1 LSSTNIR
8 LFQPEDQRA
17 ARDLILSGLGEHFG
31 YIDPSYNPDVE
42 DIEAN
47 YVAAGHSFVV
57 AERDG
62 VLVGTGAL
70 LIHDEE
76 VGQLVRMSVHQGQRR
91 QGLGRALVSH
101 LLRIARGR
109 GLRKVIVETNNDWY
123 DAIGLYEHC
132 DFVEYDRDEV
142 SVYME
147 LEL

>member
-1 LSSTNIR
+1 MSSAKIR
-8 LFQPEDQRA
+8 LFQPEDQEA

-31 YIDPSYNPDVE
+31 YIDPSYNPDVN
-42 DIEAN
+42 DIGAN
-47 YVAAGHSFVV
+47 YVTAGHPFVV
-57 AERDG
+57 GERDG

-70 LIHDEE
+70 LVHDEE

-101 LLRIARGR
+101 LLQIARGR

-123 DAIGLYEHC
+123 DAIGLYERC
-132 DFVEYDRDEV
+132 GFVEYDRDEV

-147 LEL
+147 LGL

>member
-1 LSSTNIR
+1 MSSAKIR
-8 LFQPEDQRA
+8 LFQPEDQEV

-31 YIDPSYNPDVE
+31 YIDPSYNPDVD
-42 DIEAN
+42 DIGAN
-47 YVAAGHSFVV
+47 YVTAGQTFVV
-57 AERDG
+57 VERDG

-70 LIHDEE
+70 LVHNEE

-101 LLRIARGR
+101 LLQIARGR

-123 DAIGLYEHC
+123 DAIGLYERC
-132 DFVEYDRDEV
+132 GFVEYGRDEI